1 VILLIQQG
9 PGPPMINE
17 ARRLGHLLGLEQ
29 AFTVIYWDQCGCGV
43 RCADRTAGTA
53 SAWSA

>member
-9 PGPPMINE
+9 PGPPVINE
-17 ARRLGHLLGLEQ
+17 ARRSGHLLGREQ
-29 AFTVIYWDQCGCGV
+29 AFTVIYWDLCGCGV

-53 SAWSA
+53 SASSA

>member
-17 ARRLGHLLGLEQ
+17 AQRLGHLLGLEQ